1 MSFQFSGS
9 CILFTTARVLATAA
23 FRQRISNVH
32 TSKIIF
38 NQAPD
43 DIFPSSSY
51 IIIRLRRKA
60 SMHTLTAAKCNR
72 SYVKRILFTSV
83 TVALLYTPIFTPW
96 QRNFGYEPERKMI
109 YRCGP
114 MRFQDIRFFTPKWQ
128 RRLDTDT
135 QQKYPVRIL
144 TSFSNCLSLAAEVV
158 F

>member
-1 MSFQFSGS
+1 MQAAATMSFQFSGS

-83 TVALLYTPIFTPW
+83 TVALLYTPIYTW
-96 QRNFGYEPERKMI
+96 QRNFRYEPERKMI

-114 MRFQDIRFFTPKWQ
+114 MCF
-128 RRLDTDT
+128 
-135 QQKYPVRIL
+135 RISDFY
-144 TSFSNCLSLAAEVV
+144 T
-158 F
+158 